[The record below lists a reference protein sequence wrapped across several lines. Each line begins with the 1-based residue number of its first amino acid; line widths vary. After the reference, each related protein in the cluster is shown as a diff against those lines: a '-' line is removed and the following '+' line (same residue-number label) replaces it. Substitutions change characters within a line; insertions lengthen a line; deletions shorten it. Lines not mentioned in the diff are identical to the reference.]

1 MIILKIMSLI
11 ILMFIELTLMRG
23 YANEIKENKTNSSTN
38 LVALVIIAL
47 SIPLLYIIMT

>member
-1 MIILKIMSLI
+1 MIILKVISLV
-11 ILMFIELTLMRG
+11 ILITIELVLMSG
-23 YANEIKENKTNSSTN
+23 YINEIKENKTDSSTN

>member
-1 MIILKIMSLI
+1 MEILRIISLI
-11 ILMFIELTLMRG
+11 ILMYIELTLMCG
-23 YANEIKENKTNSSTN
+23 YVNEIKECIVDSSTN